1 MAMTGIDPDRLA
13 EEKSRGMTIDL
24 GFAWVTLP
32 SGREVSII
40 DVPGHEKFIKNMLA
54 GVGGVDLALL
64 IVAADESVMPQTK
77 EHLAI
82 LDLLGVERA
91 IVVLTKKDLVDAD
104 TLELVELEVEDVLA
118 GTTLEGSPMLG
129 VVATTGDGVPEL
141 MAAIDGA
148 LDESIR
154 RRDLGRPRLAVDRS
168 FSITGFGTVV
178 TGTLIDGSLQVG
190 QEVQIVPSGKK
201 TRIRGLQSHQQK
213 IDTAEPG
220 NRVAVNLSGIS
231 SDEIERGEVV
241 TTPGWLRPT
250 RAVDVRLQ
258 LLADAPHA
266 IWHNYPATFHA
277 YASEMPVT
285 VRLLDADELKPGETG
300 WAQMYLREPVAL
312 ARGDRFVIRS
322 PDTTLGGGV
331 VVDIDA
337 GRHKRNDPAMLAR
350 LQRISEG
357 SPTAQLLTALESNE
371 PSNVTG
377 LARRANLPDAD
388 ALDLARQAVD
398 EGSAVALGDT
408 IEAGTQLYTLAGW
421 TRLSGKAQQALA
433 AYHEVNPL
441 RMGMTREELRSRLTV
456 TGNLATLVVNHLA
469 ATGVMTDDG
478 GVLRLAE
485 HTVVVSSQQQAEM
498 NVYAAKLAAEPFPG
512 EAPSIG
518 PNLLALLI
526 EQGRAVRA
534 TESVV
539 FDSATW
545 DRLSGL
551 VIAHLRLTGTVTVAE
566 TRDMLGTSRK
576 YALAVLEHLD
586 DLKITRRQGDE
597 RVLLVV

>member
-1 MAMTGIDPDRLA
+1 
-13 EEKSRGMTIDL
+13 
-24 GFAWVTLP
+24 
-32 SGREVSII
+32 
-40 DVPGHEKFIKNMLA
+40 
-54 GVGGVDLALL
+54 
-64 IVAADESVMPQTK
+64 
-77 EHLAI
+77 
-82 LDLLGVERA
+82 
-91 IVVLTKKDLVDAD
+91 
-104 TLELVELEVEDVLA
+104 
-118 GTTLEGSPMLG
+118 
-129 VVATTGDGVPEL
+129 
-141 MAAIDGA
+141 
-148 LDESIR
+148 
-154 RRDLGRPRLAVDRS
+154 
-168 FSITGFGTVV
+168 
-178 TGTLIDGSLQVG
+178 
-190 QEVQIVPSGKK
+190 
-201 TRIRGLQSHQQK
+201 
-213 IDTAEPG
+213 
-220 NRVAVNLSGIS
+220 
-231 SDEIERGEVV
+231 
-241 TTPGWLRPT
+241 
-250 RAVDVRLQ
+250 
-258 LLADAPHA
+258 
-266 IWHNYPATFHA
+266 
-277 YASEMPVT
+277 
-285 VRLLDADELKPGETG
+285 
-300 WAQMYLREPVAL
+300 
-312 ARGDRFVIRS
+312 
-322 PDTTLGGGV
+322 
-331 VVDIDA
+331 
-337 GRHKRNDPAMLAR
+337 
-350 LQRISEG
+350 
-357 SPTAQLLTALESNE
+357 
-371 PSNVTG
+371 VTG

-534 TESVV
+534 TEGVV

-551 VIAHLRLTGTVTVAE
+551 VIAHLRSTGTVTVAE

>member
-1 MAMTGIDPDRLA
+1 
-13 EEKSRGMTIDL
+13 MTIDL

-32 SGREVSII
+32 SGREVSIV
-40 DVPGHEKFIKNMLA
+40 DVPGHERFIKNMLA

-64 IVAADESVMPQTK
+64 IVAADESVMPQTR

-91 IVVLTKKDLVDAD
+91 LVVLTKKDLVDAD

-118 GTTLEGSPMLG
+118 GTTLEGSAVFG
-129 VVATTGDGVPEL
+129 VAATTGDGVPEL
-141 MAAIDGA
+141 LAAIDDA

-190 QEVQIVPSGKK
+190 QEVQIVPSGRK

-213 IDTAEPG
+213 IDAAEPG
-220 NRVAVNLSGIS
+220 NRVAVNLTGIA

-250 RAVDVRLQ
+250 RAVDVRLH
-258 LLADAPHA
+258 LLRDAPHP

-277 YASEMPVT
+277 YASETPVT
-285 VRLLDADELKPGETG
+285 VRLLDADELKPGEVG
-300 WAQMYLREPVAL
+300 WAQLYLREPVGL

-331 VVDIDA
+331 VVDVDA
-337 GRHKRNDPAMLAR
+337 GRHKRNDPAMLER

-357 SPTAQLLTALESNE
+357 SPTAQLLTALEAKE
-371 PSNVTG
+371 PSDVTG

-388 ALDLARQAVD
+388 ALELARQAVD
-398 EGSAVALGDT
+398 EGSAVALGNGV
-408 IEAGTQLYTLAGW
+408 EAGTQLYTLAGW

-433 AYHEVNPL
+433 AYHEANPL
-441 RMGMTREELRSRLTV
+441 RTGMTREELRSRLTV
-456 TGNLATLVVNHLA
+456 TGNLATLVVNHLR
-469 ATGVMTDDG
+469 TSGVIADDA
-478 GVLRLAE
+478 GVLHLPE
-485 HTVVVSSQQQAEM
+485 HAVAVSGEQQAAMDAYVAQLESD
-498 NVYAAKLAAEPFPG
+498 PFPG
-512 EAPSIG
+512 ETPRIAA
-518 PNLLALLI
+518 NLLALLS
-526 EQGRAVRA
+526 ERGHVVRA
-534 TESVV
+534 TDGVV
-539 FDSATW
+539 FDAATW
-545 DRLSGL
+545 KRLSGL
-551 VIAHLRLTGTVTVAE
+551 VIARLRATGTVTVAE
-566 TRDMLGTSRK
+566 TRDLLGTSRK

-586 DLKITRRQGDE
+586 DAKITRRQGDE
-597 RVLLVV
+597 RVLLA